1 MCGVGKT
8 VRHIPL
14 HCLTSDNTLPYS
26 VLSTIPAVHCLTGC
40 DTTSKIS
47 TKPTAIKVAQASASD
62 YPMDFGKHPLT
73 EDMERH
79 AKMYL
84 V

>member
-1 MCGVGKT
+1 MQDDGKT
-8 VRHIPL
+8 ETIIPL
-14 HCLTSDNTLPYS
+14 HCLISGNTLLDS

-47 TKPTAIKVAQASASD
+47 TKPTAIKVAQACASD
-62 YPMDFGKHPLT
+62 YPIDFGKHPLT